1 MYTLLISIPDSNM
14 TDSQAKNGATQS
26 NPPLAYSA
34 EEWSKIETVLLD
46 MDGTLLDLHFDNYF
60 WLQFMPIKYAEL
72 FGIENEEAHK
82 VLKQASE
89 ETLGTLNWYCLDYW
103 SERLNMPVAALK
115 QDIDEKIQYRPYV
128 KDFLEMLKQQGKRAV
143 IVTNAHRDS
152 VNLKMANTGLD
163 QLVDRIISSHDYQE
177 PKESQAFWQHLQQD
191 EPFDLENTLLID
203 DSQAV
208 LASAKKWGFKHLLT
222 IFHPDSQK
230 APNTD
235 SEHPGIHHFNE
246 LLHEERLDDQELEK
260 DDKK

>member
-1 MYTLLISIPDSNM
+1 M
-14 TDSQAKNGATQS
+14 TDTSQPDRPQAFTAQK
-26 NPPLAYSA
+26 
-34 EEWSKIETVLLD
+34 WSEIETVLLD

-60 WLQFMPIKYAEL
+60 WLQLMPSKYAEL
-72 FGIENEEAHK
+72 FGVEDKEAQQ
-82 VLKQASE
+82 VLKQASD

-115 QDIDEKIQYRPYV
+115 QDIVEKIQYRPYV
-128 KDFLEMLKQQGKRAV
+128 KDFLAMLKQQGKRAV

-152 VNLKMANTGLD
+152 VDLKMKKTGLD
-163 QLVDRIISSHDYQE
+163 KLVDRIISSHDYQE
-177 PKESQAFWQHLQQD
+177 PKESQAFWHHLQQD
-191 EPFDLENTLLID
+191 EPFDINSTLLID

-235 SEHPGIHHFNE
+235 SKHPGIHHFDE
-246 LLHEERLDDQELEK
+246 LLVKQEPGKEALNK
-260 DDKK
+260 DGKVK

>member
-1 MYTLLISIPDSNM
+1 MAPLGEENKLNPFADWTQIDSI
-14 TDSQAKNGATQS
+14 
-26 NPPLAYSA
+26 
-34 EEWSKIETVLLD
+34 LLD
-46 MDGTLLDLHFDNYF
+46 LDGTLLDLNFDLHF
-60 WLQFMPIKYAEL
+60 WLEYLPTVYSKKH
-72 FGIENEEAHK
+72 GISYEEAK
-82 VLKQASE
+82 EMIIAMLDAEQGK
-89 ETLGTLNWYCLDYW
+89 LNWYCLDYW

-115 QDIDEKIQYRPYV
+115 QDIVEKIQYRPYV

-246 LLHEERLDDQELEK
+246 LLHEERMDDQELEK

>member
-1 MYTLLISIPDSNM
+1 M
-14 TDSQAKNGATQS
+14 TDSQTKSGAKKS
-26 NPPLAYSA
+26 NPSPVFSA
-34 EEWSKIETVLLD
+34 ETWSNIETVLLD

-72 FGIENEEAHK
+72 FGIDKEEADK
-82 VLKQASE
+82 VLQQAAE
-89 ETLGTLNWYCLDYW
+89 ETQGTLNWYCLDYW
-103 SERLNMPVAALK
+103 SRRLNMPVAALK
-115 QDIDEKIQYRPYV
+115 QDIVEKIQYRPYV
-128 KDFLEMLKQQGKRAV
+128 KEFLEMLKKQGKRAV

-152 VNLKMANTGLD
+152 VNLKIAKTGLD
-163 QLVDRIISSHDYQE
+163 HFVDRIISSHDYKE

-191 EPFDLENTLLID
+191 EPFNIENTLLID

-208 LASAKKWGFKHLLT
+208 LASAKKWGFKHILT

-246 LLHEERLDDQELEK
+246 LLHEQKLDHQRLDK

>member
-1 MYTLLISIPDSNM
+1 M
-14 TDSQAKNGATQS
+14 TDSQAS
-26 NPPLAYSA
+26 NSTDKSQPHQAYSA
-34 EEWSKIETVLLD
+34 EEWSQIKTVLLD

-60 WLQFMPIKYAEL
+60 WLQFMPRKYAEL
-72 FGIENEEAHK
+72 YGIEDEEAHQ

-89 ETLGTLNWYCLDYW
+89 ATYGTLDWYCLDHW
-103 SERLNMPVAALK
+103 SERLNMPIAALK
-115 QDIDEKIQYRPYV
+115 QDIVEKIQYRPHV

-152 VNLKMANTGLD
+152 VNLKMSKTGLD

-177 PKESQAFWQHLQQD
+177 PKESQAFWDHLSQD
-191 EPFDLENTLLID
+191 EPFDINTTLLID

-208 LASAKKWGFKHLLT
+208 LKSAQIWGVKHLLT

-235 SEHPGIHHFNE
+235 SEHPGILHFDE
-246 LLHEERLDDQELEK
+246 LMPVQNDAKQEQSGK
-260 DDKK
+260 